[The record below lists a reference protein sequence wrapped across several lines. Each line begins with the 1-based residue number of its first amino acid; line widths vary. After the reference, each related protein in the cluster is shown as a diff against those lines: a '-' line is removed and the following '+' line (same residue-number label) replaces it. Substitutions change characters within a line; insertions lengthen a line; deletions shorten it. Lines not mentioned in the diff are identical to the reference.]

1 MLEYTFTGIQSRF
14 LCSTS
19 SLTTKGV
26 LCEHVTHK
34 AKTSRC
40 DFSGFAS
47 VNDEHE
53 VQKEELQ

>member
-1 MLEYTFTGIQSRF
+1 MLEYTFTGIQTRF

-34 AKTSRC
+34 AKTSRRY
-40 DFSGFAS
+40 FSGFAS
-47 VNDEHE
+47 VNDEHSI
-53 VQKEELQ
+53 QKVALA